1 MYLASNFA
9 QVMNSLLLNA
19 FFDTVNFGIGPI
31 VTYIFIF
38 LLVIEMIY
46 VMAKYLGSEKKN

>member
-1 MYLASNFA
+1 MK
-9 QVMNSLLLNA
+9 SLLLNA
-19 FFDTVNFGIGPI
+19 FFDAFNFQIGPI

-38 LLVIEMIY
+38 LMVIEMIY

>member
-1 MYLASNFA
+1 LYLASNFA

-38 LLVIEMIY
+38 LLVIELIY
-46 VMAKYLGSEKKN
+46 VMAKYLRSEKKN